1 MIGSYA
7 VSLLITTMK
16 HRENNYLVVHV
27 KRALKENK
35 ESREKIE
42 MKTNKNIFIYFFLNQ
57 KNFSRASLISLLY
70 IGKNKKE

>member
-57 KNFSRASLISLLY
+57 KIFHVHH
-70 IGKNKKE
+70 